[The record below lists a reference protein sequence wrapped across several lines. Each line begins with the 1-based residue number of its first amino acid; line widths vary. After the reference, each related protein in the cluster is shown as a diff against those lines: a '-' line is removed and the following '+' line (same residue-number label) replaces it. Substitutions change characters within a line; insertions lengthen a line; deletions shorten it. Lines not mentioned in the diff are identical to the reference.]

1 MIQPTGGMWQQEQ
14 DSQQAIVI
22 LGYLT
27 GTVDDDDFFAL
38 KLLSTYLGNGLS
50 SRLFVELREK
60 QGLAYDVS
68 AFFPTRLSQS
78 QFVTYIG
85 TAPKNTAIAL
95 QGLHQEA
102 TRLVDAPL
110 SEEELQVAKNKLLGQ
125 YALGKQ
131 TNAELAQI
139 FGWYES
145 IGLGVDFDQAFK
157 THVERITPEETHA
170 AAQRHFRHPYIS
182 VVGSKE
188 ALSLLEGIEL
198 S

>member
-1 MIQPTGGMWQQEQ
+1 M
-14 DSQQAIVI
+14 I

-68 AFFPTRLSQS
+68 AFFPTRLNQS

-95 QGLHQEA
+95 KGLHKETQ
-102 TRLVDAPL
+102 RLVDAPL
-110 SEEELQVAKNKLLGQ
+110 SEEELQISKNKLLGQ

-145 IGLGVDFDQAFK
+145 IGLGVQFDQAFK
-157 THVERITPEETHA
+157 THIERITTAETHA
-170 AAQRHFRHPYIS
+170 AAQRHFTKPYVS
-182 VVGSKE
+182 VAGSAE
-188 ALSLLEGIEL
+188 ALSLLEDIEL

>member
-1 MIQPTGGMWQQEQ
+1 MSSQTLKIVNLQPTGGNWHTTQ

-27 GTVDDDDFFAL
+27 GTVEDDDFFAL

-68 AFFPTRLSQS
+68 AFFPTRLNQS

-95 QGLHQEA
+95 QGLHKE
-102 TRLVDAPL
+102 TKRLVDAPL
-110 SEEELQVAKNKLLGQ
+110 SEAELQIAKNKLFIKLFQ
-125 YALGKQ
+125 LKILVTYYLI
-131 TNAELAQI
+131 QI
-139 FGWYES
+139 
-145 IGLGVDFDQAFK
+145 QK
-157 THVERITPEETHA
+157 
-170 AAQRHFRHPYIS
+170 
-182 VVGSKE
+182 
-188 ALSLLEGIEL
+188 
-198 S
+198 